1 MRFEVPYVFD
11 EIVDIDKNQPRVDNC
26 PNSEEESWRGNPEWE
41 LVADLFVFVDP
52 HEVVDH

>member
-1 MRFEVPYVFD
+1 MRFKVPYVFD
-11 EIVDIDKNQPRVDNC
+11 EIVDIDKNQSRVDNC
-26 PNSEEESWRGNPEWE
+26 PDGEEESRWGNPEWE